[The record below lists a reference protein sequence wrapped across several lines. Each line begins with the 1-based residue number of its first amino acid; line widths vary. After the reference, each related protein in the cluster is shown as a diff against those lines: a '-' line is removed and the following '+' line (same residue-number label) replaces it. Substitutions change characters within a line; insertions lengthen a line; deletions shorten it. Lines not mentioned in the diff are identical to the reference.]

1 MNGLINIELA
11 KRLCC
16 IQTTL
21 FAKDMFQ
28 VKKALEFKILKKLCP
43 GSDTAAS
50 CDTIFLAPRSQ
61 DNNHYTSSLFYYQG

>member
-1 MNGLINIELA
+1 MNGLINIELT

-28 VKKALEFKILKKLCP
+28 VEKALEFKI
-43 GSDTAAS
+43 
-50 CDTIFLAPRSQ
+50 
-61 DNNHYTSSLFYYQG
+61 